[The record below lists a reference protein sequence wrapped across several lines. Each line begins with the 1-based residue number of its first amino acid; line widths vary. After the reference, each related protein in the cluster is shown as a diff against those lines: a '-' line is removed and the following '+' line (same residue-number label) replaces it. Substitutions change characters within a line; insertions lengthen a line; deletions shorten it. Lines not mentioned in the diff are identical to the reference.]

1 MMSSFS
7 FPNDLNK
14 SITAGWNVNGG
25 KQTPPPPPASSARR
39 VKMSLNTPIQS
50 PREASPVTLVPNMA
64 PAAEQPEAAIAPV
77 ELAATAAT
85 DPSTAPPVAKRSRSS
100 RQQPSTSRQAGLAP
114 RSGNNSGDRAS
125 LLAQYPPPSN
135 ARLSN
140 LGGLEPQI
148 TQLLEIVALPLLHP
162 EIYRFTGIKPPRG
175 VLLHGVPG
183 GGKTRLVT
191 CLAGELGLPFIS
203 IAAPSLVS
211 SLSGDTEKQLRQTFE
226 DAKTLAPC
234 ILFLDEVDAITP
246 KRETAQRE
254 MEKRIVG
261 QLLTSMDELSE
272 HSEPVIILAAT
283 NRPDSLDPA
292 LRRAGR
298 FDNEIEMGV
307 PSVEGREEILRVMCS
322 SLRLAG
328 DIDFRALAMATPG
341 YVGADLTALTG
352 AAGVVA
358 VKRIFQQQL
367 APPPEDTDMITDQ
380 QQQASTDQQQVAATV
395 AFSSLPTAVQTSP
408 IATFLLNHPGALTNE
423 QLAPIHIIPS
433 DFAQALKMVQPSAK
447 REGFAT
453 VPDVTWADIGALHGI
468 RDELHMAIVQPI
480 RRPELFKMVGIDA
493 PSGVLLWGPPGC
505 GKTLLAK
512 AVANESRANFISV
525 KGPELLNKYVGESE
539 RAVRQVFVRA
549 RASSPCVIF
558 FDELD
563 ALVPRRDDSMSESSA
578 RVVNTLLTELDGLD
592 SRKAVYVVG
601 ATNRPDMIDPAMV
614 RPGRLDKL
622 LYVDL
627 PTPSERVEILKTHLA
642 KTPLQQESWEAVS
655 DLVRSDKCDGFS
667 GADLASLVRE
677 ASTLALRSALESV
690 GAFENDEDR
699 GDDEFGA
706 TNEAP
711 TARPAI
717 YVTTEHFAKAAT
729 KTMPSVSREQKRKYE
744 ALRNKFAG
752 LPVKANKKWMEAEK
766 EDAKTQDAAKMD
778 GGSNVNA

>member
-1 MMSSFS
+1 M
-7 FPNDLNK
+7 N
-14 SITAGWNVNGG
+14 G
-25 KQTPPPPPASSARR
+25 KQTPPARR
-39 VKMSLNTPIQS
+39 VKMSLNTPVHS
-50 PREASPVTLVPNMA
+50 PREASPAAAA
-64 PAAEQPEAAIAPV
+64 PVAAPPVEEKMVAESPQEAAE
-77 ELAATAAT
+77 
-85 DPSTAPPVAKRSRSS
+85 PSSLPPVAKRSRSS

-114 RSGNNSGDRAS
+114 RSNNADRAS
-125 LLAQYPPPSN
+125 LMAQYPHPAN

-261 QLLTSMDELSE
+261 QLLTSMDELAE

-358 VKRIFQQQL
+358 VKRIFQEL
-367 APPPEDTDMITDQ
+367 APPEDTEMV
-380 QQQASTDQQQVAATV
+380 AEQVAEQAVV
-395 AFSSLPTAVQTSP
+395 AFSSLPSAVQTSP

-480 RRPELFKMVGIDA
+480 RRPELFKMVGIEA

-699 GDDEFGA
+699 GGDEFGA
-706 TNEAP
+706 TAEVP
-711 TARPAI
+711 IARPAI

-729 KTMPSVSREQKRKYE
+729 KTLPSVSREQKRKYE

-766 EDAKTQDAAKMD
+766 EDAKADASMN
-778 GGSNVNA
+778 GNAVA